1 MSTEANV
8 GNFFAS
14 SASAA
19 VGASSNPANFGHRV
33 CAWYLY
39 FYHDLP
45 VTPINPGSATI
56 SALEKDHPTVPSVA
70 ALPNPKQTSITEAK
84 ELRILSAWLQPGS
97 FDDDVLK
104 FANEQGGFNA
114 VVAGDDGRRRLKAAG
129 KL

>member
-8 GNFFAS
+8 RNFFAS

-33 CAWYLY
+33 YAWYLY
-39 FYHDLP
+39 LYHDLP
-45 VTPINPGSATI
+45 VTPSNPGSATI

-70 ALPNPKQTSITEAK
+70 ALPNPNQTSITVITPG
-84 ELRILSAWLQPGS
+84 LQGWCILVYS
-97 FDDDVLK
+97 K
-104 FANEQGGFNA
+104 
-114 VVAGDDGRRRLKAAG
+114 RRLKAAG

>member
-8 GNFFAS
+8 RNFFTS

-33 CAWYLY
+33 CARYLY

-56 SALEKDHPTVPSVA
+56 SALEKDHPTVRSVA
-70 ALPNPKQTSITEAK
+70 ALPNPKQTSITVITPLGNHQGAPGGKGAK
-84 ELRILSAWLQPGS
+84 DPIRVAAAWL
-97 FDDDVLK
+97 L
-104 FANEQGGFNA
+104 
-114 VVAGDDGRRRLKAAG
+114 
-129 KL
+129 